1 MSTRFDA
8 SESRLTWKSRCVRV
22 PLTIGVIGSLLLA
35 ACSSSDQQNSDPT
48 SPGQTTQQSEQQ
60 VQNPTHVLQNVN
72 LKLASNGNVSAI
84 DTNNI
89 YVNEQEHKSSSKTI
103 NFKVKDVINDV
114 PVRVSTQYQSSK
126 GTGTNLKDLNGYSG
140 ELTIKVT
147 VENLTLKS
155 QEVSYDAGGT
165 KRTNQALV
173 GVPFTVAG
181 SVSLDNVKSNQ
192 IITSGDKTDDSAT
205 NGVISTT
212 GDGKANVQWGAILAP
227 PTSGASTSFTLKVNA
242 QDFKAP
248 DFDIAVQPGFASDLS
263 GESVLNNSF
272 NKNDANQVAML
283 QRTIDLVNNVDS
295 TITSASS
302 QVNELRSSLDNTS
315 DTLGQ
320 DAAKNLQANS
330 ESLTKRMAELDGQI
344 QSLKDDLAK
353 TADGNK
359 NQLISQLESTVNTM
373 DTLLGDTSQVPNVS
387 VSHQN
392 GSCTVDRGAA
402 GGGSSV
408 YGNLVQLSQILN
420 NYADASGDC
429 QHALTDSL
437 RQTIGPDNPSPEV
450 CRDGSSVTCSLY
462 GASVTSQASL
472 IGLVANG
479 EKLVNELQPEYL
491 KGANKNYRALRGEVD
506 NLTKYLQSDEGKK
519 AIRDHQQNGDV
530 TESLKSSRRSVD
542 ELKKTSDELTKALN
556 SLHSKAVAA
565 RNDVSGN
572 SNSIDQQNED
582 IANELCKLS
591 VENGGKLSQ
600 EEVDRL
606 RSYLTSTPCGETP
619 RTPQRDQNNQNQ
631 GDQNTPNNNQNG
643 NNGNQND
650 QNQGHQDNNQNTPN
664 NNQNGQN
671 DQNGQGGA
679 QVTPQN
685 DPTENGQNGQ
695 NGQND
700 QNGQN
705 QNTPNNN
712 QNGNNANQGGTPV
725 VPAAHR
731 FAADKLQA
739 PEGYGQAMDE
749 RLNNQARA
757 WDEVIKETDLQN
769 PTTPLAQNAKGFSDQ
784 VNSLDSALSSV
795 EKAYAGEGDDQ
806 NRDRDDRQNDP
817 NSLDEKLKSLTS
829 ASDELGK
836 NLDELS
842 SQHSEL
848 SEALKNAFKDSADET
863 SKNINNLIS
872 QEIRQVSAQGSAGAD
887 SIQNSFTSSIYG
899 LAEASNV
906 IVRDAGNSLEA
917 QRRDIA
923 GKVENLKASLDGVT
937 QSSLEQLD
945 ARTGNASRDLAGA
958 SVLLAD
964 DLNKVILDLGDS
976 RVDGSG
982 LLGALK
988 TNAAKAGAADFQLA
1002 LASQNAQG
1010 YTSVRA
1016 EDIAAVQLRQAQFK
1030 ASLEKLKSL
1039 PSFHLPDG
1047 GKAEVKVVYTFH
1059 IGDM

>member
-344 QSLKDDLAK
+344 QSLKEDLAK

-429 QHALTDSL
+429 QHALADSL

-685 DPTENGQNGQ
+685 DPTE

>member
-650 QNQGHQDNNQNTPN
+650 QNQGNQDNNQNTPN

-685 DPTENGQNGQ
+685 DPTENGQNDQ
-695 NGQND
+695 NG

>member
-429 QHALTDSL
+429 QHALADSL

-450 CRDGSSVTCSLY
+450 CRDRSSVTCSLY

-519 AIRDHQQNGDV
+519 AIRDHQQNGDI

-685 DPTENGQNGQ
+685 DPTENGQ

>member
-272 NKNDANQVAML
+272 NKNDANQVAMF

-320 DAAKNLQANS
+320 GAAKNLQANS

-491 KGANKNYRALRGEVD
+491 KGANKNYRALRGEID

-591 VENGGKLSQ
+591 IENGGKLSQ

-685 DPTENGQNGQ
+685 DPTE

>member
-429 QHALTDSL
+429 QHALADSL

-582 IANELCKLS
+582 VANELCKLS

-685 DPTENGQNGQ
+685 DPTE

>member
-519 AIRDHQQNGDV
+519 AIRDHQQNGDI

-619 RTPQRDQNNQNQ
+619 RTPQHDQNNQNQ

-643 NNGNQND
+643 NNGNQNN
-650 QNQGHQDNNQNTPN
+650 QNQGNQDNNQNTPT

-685 DPTENGQNGQ
+685 DPTES
-695 NGQND
+695 GQND
-700 QNGQN
+700 QNGQNGQN

-842 SQHSEL
+842 SQHAEL

-945 ARTGNASRDLAGA
+945 ARTGSASRDLAGA

-988 TNAAKAGAADFQLA
+988 TNAAKAGAADCQLA

>member
-373 DTLLGDTSQVPNVS
+373 DTLLGDTSQVPDVS

-429 QHALTDSL
+429 QHALADSL

-643 NNGNQND
+643 NN
-650 QNQGHQDNNQNTPN
+650 
-664 NNQNGQN
+664 
-671 DQNGQGGA
+671 
-679 QVTPQN
+679 
-685 DPTENGQNGQ
+685 
-695 NGQND
+695 
-700 QNGQN
+700 
-705 QNTPNNN
+705 
-712 QNGNNANQGGTPV
+712 ANQGGTPV

-906 IVRDAGNSLEA
+906 LVRDAGNSLEA

-923 GKVENLKASLDGVT
+923 GKVENLKASLDEVT

>member
-685 DPTENGQNGQ
+685 DPTENGQND
-695 NGQND
+695 QND

>member
-429 QHALTDSL
+429 QHALADSL

-643 NNGNQND
+643 NNGNQNN
-650 QNQGHQDNNQNTPN
+650 QNQGNQDNNQNTPN

-695 NGQND
+695 ND

-705 QNTPNNN
+705 QNTPNNK

-806 NRDRDDRQNDP
+806 NRDRDDRQNDS

>member
-1 MSTRFDA
+1 MSTCFDA

-373 DTLLGDTSQVPNVS
+373 DTLLGDTSQIPNVS

-685 DPTENGQNGQ
+685 DPTENGQ

>member
-429 QHALTDSL
+429 QHALADSL

-643 NNGNQND
+643 NNGNQNN
-650 QNQGHQDNNQNTPN
+650 QNQGNQDNNQNTPN

-685 DPTENGQNGQ
+685 DPTENGQNDQ
-695 NGQND
+695 NG

>member
-165 KRTNQALV
+165 NRTNQALV

-429 QHALTDSL
+429 QHALADSL

-519 AIRDHQQNGDV
+519 VIRDHQQNGDV

-572 SNSIDQQNED
+572 SNSIDQQNEH

-685 DPTENGQNGQ
+685 DPTENGQ

>member
-619 RTPQRDQNNQNQ
+619 RTPQHDQNNQNQ

-664 NNQNGQN
+664 NNQKGQN

-685 DPTENGQNGQ
+685 DPTENGQ

>member
-359 NQLISQLESTVNTM
+359 KQLLCPLESTVNTM

-429 QHALTDSL
+429 QHALADSL

-695 NGQND
+695 ND
-700 QNGQN
+700 QN

-739 PEGYGQAMDE
+739 PEGYGQARDE

>member
-429 QHALTDSL
+429 QHALADSL

-491 KGANKNYRALRGEVD
+491 KGANKNYRALRGEID

-695 NGQND
+695 ND

-817 NSLDEKLKSLTS
+817 NSLDEKLKALTS

>member
-429 QHALTDSL
+429 QHALADSL

-685 DPTENGQNGQ
+685 DPTENGQN
-695 NGQND
+695 D

-842 SQHSEL
+842 SQHAEL

>member
-429 QHALTDSL
+429 QHALADSL

-685 DPTENGQNGQ
+685 DPTENGQNG
-695 NGQND
+695 

>member
-643 NNGNQND
+643 NNGNQNN
-650 QNQGHQDNNQNTPN
+650 QNQGNQDNNQNTPN

-685 DPTENGQNGQ
+685 DPTES
-695 NGQND
+695 GQND

-817 NSLDEKLKSLTS
+817 NSLDEKLKALTS

>member
-479 EKLVNELQPEYL
+479 EKLVNDLQPEYL

-519 AIRDHQQNGDV
+519 AIRDHQQNGDI

-664 NNQNGQN
+664 NNQKGQN

-685 DPTENGQNGQ
+685 DPTENGQ

>member
-650 QNQGHQDNNQNTPN
+650 QNQGNQDNNQNTPN

-685 DPTENGQNGQ
+685 DPTENGQ

-863 SKNINNLIS
+863 SKTINNLIS

>member
-320 DAAKNLQANS
+320 DAAKNLQVNS

-429 QHALTDSL
+429 QHALADSL

-650 QNQGHQDNNQNTPN
+650 QNQGNQDNNQNTPN

-685 DPTENGQNGQ
+685 DPTE

>member
-72 LKLASNGNVSAI
+72 LKLASNSNFSAI

-429 QHALTDSL
+429 QHALADSL

-506 NLTKYLQSDEGKK
+506 NLTKYLQSDEGRK

-685 DPTENGQNGQ
+685 DPTENGQ

>member
-48 SPGQTTQQSEQQ
+48 LPGQTTQQSEQQ

-429 QHALTDSL
+429 QHALADSL

-695 NGQND
+695 ND

-712 QNGNNANQGGTPV
+712 QNGNNANQDGTPV

>member
-359 NQLISQLESTVNTM
+359 NQLISQLESTMNTM

-429 QHALTDSL
+429 QHALADSL

-491 KGANKNYRALRGEVD
+491 KGANKNYRALRGEID

-685 DPTENGQNGQ
+685 DPTE

>member
-429 QHALTDSL
+429 QHALADSL

-643 NNGNQND
+643 NNGNQNN

-685 DPTENGQNGQ
+685 DPTE

>member
-606 RSYLTSTPCGETP
+606 RSYLTSTPCGEAP

-643 NNGNQND
+643 NNGNQNN
-650 QNQGHQDNNQNTPN
+650 QNQGNQDNNQNTPN

-685 DPTENGQNGQ
+685 DPTENGQ

>member
-429 QHALTDSL
+429 QRALADSL

-643 NNGNQND
+643 NNGNQNN
-650 QNQGHQDNNQNTPN
+650 QNQGNQDNNQNTPN

-685 DPTENGQNGQ
+685 DPTENGQNDQ
-695 NGQND
+695 NG

>member
-429 QHALTDSL
+429 QRALADSL

-685 DPTENGQNGQ
+685 DPTENGQ

-958 SVLLAD
+958 SVLLTD

>member
-242 QDFKAP
+242 RDFKAP

-429 QHALTDSL
+429 QHALADSL

-685 DPTENGQNGQ
+685 DPTENGQ

>member
-619 RTPQRDQNNQNQ
+619 RTPQHDQNNQNQ

-643 NNGNQND
+643 NNGNQNN
-650 QNQGHQDNNQNTPN
+650 QNQGNQDNNQNTPN

-685 DPTENGQNGQ
+685 DPTES
-695 NGQND
+695 GQND
-700 QNGQN
+700 QNGQNGQN

-769 PTTPLAQNAKGFSDQ
+769 PTTPLARNAKGFSDQ

>member
-429 QHALTDSL
+429 QHALADSL

-643 NNGNQND
+643 NNGNQNN
-650 QNQGHQDNNQNTPN
+650 QNQGNQDNNQNTPN

-685 DPTENGQNGQ
+685 DPTENGQ

-769 PTTPLAQNAKGFSDQ
+769 PTTPLAQSAKGFSDQ

-945 ARTGNASRDLAGA
+945 ARTGSASRDLAGA

>member
-212 GDGKANVQWGAILAP
+212 GDGTANVQWGAILAP

-664 NNQNGQN
+664 NNQKGQN

-685 DPTENGQNGQ
+685 DPTENGQ

>member
-429 QHALTDSL
+429 QRALADSL

-479 EKLVNELQPEYL
+479 EKLVNDLQPEYL

-643 NNGNQND
+643 NNGNQNN
-650 QNQGHQDNNQNTPN
+650 QNQGNQDNNQNTPN

-685 DPTENGQNGQ
+685 DPTE

>member
-429 QHALTDSL
+429 QHALADSL

-450 CRDGSSVTCSLY
+450 CRDRSSVTCSLY

-479 EKLVNELQPEYL
+479 EKLVNDLQPEYL

-685 DPTENGQNGQ
+685 DPTENGQ

-945 ARTGNASRDLAGA
+945 ARTGNASRDLAV
-958 SVLLAD
+958 S
-964 DLNKVILDLGDS
+964 
-976 RVDGSG
+976 
-982 LLGALK
+982 
-988 TNAAKAGAADFQLA
+988 
-1002 LASQNAQG
+1002 
-1010 YTSVRA
+1010 
-1016 EDIAAVQLRQAQFK
+1016 
-1030 ASLEKLKSL
+1030 
-1039 PSFHLPDG
+1039 
-1047 GKAEVKVVYTFH
+1047 
-1059 IGDM
+1059 

>member
-227 PTSGASTSFTLKVNA
+227 PTSGASTSFTLKVNV

-429 QHALTDSL
+429 QHALADSL

-643 NNGNQND
+643 NNGNQNN
-650 QNQGHQDNNQNTPN
+650 QNQGNQDNNQNTPN

-685 DPTENGQNGQ
+685 DPTE

-817 NSLDEKLKSLTS
+817 NSLDEKLKALTS

>member
-519 AIRDHQQNGDV
+519 AIRDHQQNGDI

-619 RTPQRDQNNQNQ
+619 RTPQHDQNNQNQ

-643 NNGNQND
+643 NNGNQNN

-685 DPTENGQNGQ
+685 DPTENGQ

>member
-695 NGQND
+695 ND

-1039 PSFHLPDG
+1039 PSFHLPDD

>member
-429 QHALTDSL
+429 QHALADSL

-685 DPTENGQNGQ
+685 DPSENGQ

>member
-429 QHALTDSL
+429 QHALADSL

-619 RTPQRDQNNQNQ
+619 RTPQHDQNNQNQ

-643 NNGNQND
+643 NNGNQNN

-685 DPTENGQNGQ
+685 DPTES
-695 NGQND
+695 GQND
-700 QNGQN
+700 QNGQNGQN

-945 ARTGNASRDLAGA
+945 ARTGSASRDLAGA